1 MRRDRLTTE
10 ERLSDIVETLAHG
23 LLWLDALSVELCSH
37 IGSCAAL
44 AHVASW
50 PILLKKSADAVDQ
63 IFSASWKRFPKD
75 DAEGRTAER

>member
-37 IGSCAAL
+37 IASCAAL

-50 PILLKKSADAVDQ
+50 PFADVRPLVAIRRIVLQ
-63 IFSASWKRFPKD
+63 NYFSHPSTQD
-75 DAEGRTAER
+75 